1 MHIEI
6 DVCLRCAVAD
16 KKSGQSAQWDEVKT
30 AYHVASIGTVSGAA
44 EALGVHHATVIRH
57 IDALESHFGTKLFQ
71 RHSRGYTPTE
81 SGQELLHSA
90 RIAEEQFSQM
100 AARIEGQRETI
111 SGELVVT
118 SLTNTAEFLTP
129 VLVTF
134 QREHPEVSIK
144 YVTDDRLLRLEHGEA
159 HVALRV
165 GTAPQD
171 PDYVVRKF
179 HTQELAMYVHQS
191 YVDQHGL
198 PAPENILQEMRF
210 IGPID
215 EASRAPVLKWM
226 RASVPKSQI
235 TYRAGG
241 FETMREAV
249 LAGAGAGFMTVR
261 EAQRHEGL
269 VQVFAPREEWDI
281 SSWIVTHV
289 DLHRTPKVQAFLKH
303 LKASTQECP
312 SGKLE
317 HLG

>member
-1 MHIEI
+1 M
-6 DVCLRCAVAD
+6 AD

-30 AYHVASIGTVSGAA
+30 AYHVANIGTVSGAA

-57 IDALESHFGTKLFQ
+57 IDALEGHFGTKLFQ

-81 SGQELLHSA
+81 AGQELLHSA

-100 AARIEGQRETI
+100 AARIEGQRATI

-118 SLTNTAEFLTP
+118 SLSNTAEFLTP
-129 VLVTF
+129 VLVAF
-134 QREHPEVSIK
+134 QREHPDLHIK
-144 YVTDDRLLRLEHGEA
+144 YVTDDRILRLEHGEA

-165 GTAPQD
+165 GSAPQD

-179 HTQELAMYVHQS
+179 HTQDLALYAHQS
-191 YVDQHGL
+191 YIDRHGL
-198 PAPENILQEMRF
+198 PELEERLQKMHF

-215 EASRAPVLKWM
+215 EKTRARMLQWLIKN
-226 RASVPKSQI
+226 VPAANI
-235 TYRAGG
+235 TYKTSG
-241 FETMREAV
+241 FEAVREAV
-249 LAGAGAGFMTVR
+249 LAGAGVGFMTVR
-261 EAQRHEGL
+261 EAQRHTGL
-269 VQVFAPREEWDI
+269 VEVLAPREEWQI

-303 LKASTQECP
+303 LKTITQECP